1 MKYYLTFTCRSF
13 FDKLISLDEEFF
25 VKVLLRAVL
34 SMSMGTYYFI
44 YYRWS
49 LPFCEGCKCQIKNLF
64 LPWEK
69 NNKEMNIFILMEFIF
84 DNSTTNCMK

>member
-44 YYRWS
+44 YYR
-49 LPFCEGCKCQIKNLF
+49 
-64 LPWEK
+64 
-69 NNKEMNIFILMEFIF
+69 
-84 DNSTTNCMK
+84 